1 MTPKEKATELVN
13 RFYFKLSNNGSLSM
27 GLNSCDARYKESIQC
42 ALITCNRTI
51 DILKEIRDKE
61 HSDNF
66 WYLENAILEEMQVK
80 KEIELL

>member
-1 MTPKEKATELVN
+1 MTPKEKAKELISKYVHLA
-13 RFYFKLSNNGSLSM
+13 KQTTGANGTIY
-27 GLNSCDARYKESIQC
+27 NSKQC

-80 KEIELL
+80 TEIEKL